1 MPGGVRLPSGNR
13 SPFMPMSERQLKRRG
28 LTWAMVLGAGLVLTF
43 LMIAKLGTK
52 ADGRSGELD
61 GARSAVLL
69 VEVAPVTV
77 EPVAESLS
85 AVGTLQAVASVMIRP
100 ELAGLVRRIAFVDG
114 QRVSAQDLLFELD
127 QEELRAEVG
136 QAEAQEKIARL
147 TYERLKRLSGQQT
160 TIISPQQ
167 LDEARSAWQA
177 AEANSVLYR
186 TRLKKTVIRAPFAG
200 TVGLRRVSAGDY
212 VAPGQDLVNLEDLRT
227 LHVDFKVPE
236 GWLSKVA
243 VGQRVGLLTEAYP
256 DRVFQGEVSAVDP
269 RLDAVNRTVSLRAV
283 VPNPE
288 GALRPGLFVTVRL
301 MVREEQEA
309 LMIPEE
315 AVLLKQGRP
324 YAFRYDGSAARL
336 TEVTLG
342 VRQRGLVQVLSGLS
356 AGDQVV
362 RTGTHKLSDGMA
374 VTTQAPA
381 ES

>member
-1 MPGGVRLPSGNR
+1 
-13 SPFMPMSERQLKRRG
+13 MPMSERQLKRRG
-28 LTWAMVLGAGLVLTF
+28 LTWAMVLGTGLALA

-52 ADGRSGELD
+52 ADGRSGELE
-61 GARSAVLL
+61 GARPPVPL

-114 QRVSAQDLLFELD
+114 QKVAPQDVLFELD
-127 QEELRAEVG
+127 QEELRAELG

-212 VAPGQDLVNLEDLRT
+212 VAPGQDLVNLEDLRM

-243 VGQRVGLLTEAYP
+243 VGQWVGLLTDAYP
-256 DRVFQGEVSAVDP
+256 DRLFQGEVSAVDP
-269 RLDAVNRTVSLRAV
+269 RLDSVNRTVALRAA
-283 VPNPE
+283 VPNQE

-301 MVREEQEA
+301 LVREEQEA

-342 VRQRGLVQVLSGLS
+342 VRQQGLVQVLSGLS

-374 VTTQAPA
+374 VATQAPE